1 MFYFLRTLRSQS
13 KVHKH
18 LSSASHA
25 LSPEVRAS
33 TAPARLVT
41 LPNPARYVARAHERK
56 RAPRLAT
63 PTYLVQCS
71 FNCLCASLSLS
82 LFGAPPQKDFEA
94 RPPKKSEGFRAR
106 HGSGKWLALGQPG
119 GVGRGQGLCVRHG
132 RGRSLAL
139 GQATRWC
146 ATLRRALRGATRW
159 CACTARHC
167 NSALCLS
174 FLLRIFSGAAKAPWR
189 PAPERIRSKNER
201 LGAQSFTRR
210 YEMVRDTVTDRAPRA
225 FKEQAPGSKRTGRAS
240 P

>member
-1 MFYFLRTLRSQS
+1 MLRASASKSGLSPPHYLGHRRLGYEFVRTKPRCAILTILRCSRAHLGEPHAVTQCARAHIKYIAAYSAFMFYFLLTLRSQS

-18 LSSASHA
+18 LPSSKPRT
-25 LSPEVRAS
+25 SPEVRAS
-33 TAPARLVT
+33 AAPARLAT

-82 LFGAPPQKDFEA
+82 LWRPTPKRF
-94 RPPKKSEGFRAR
+94 RSTPPKKSEVFRVR

-119 GVGRGQGLCVRHG
+119 GVGRGQGFCVRHG

-159 CACTARHC
+159 CAT
-167 NSALCLS
+167 L
-174 FLLRIFSGAAKAPWR
+174 
-189 PAPERIRSKNER
+189 
-201 LGAQSFTRR
+201 
-210 YEMVRDTVTDRAPRA
+210 
-225 FKEQAPGSKRTGRAS
+225 
-240 P
+240 